1 MVCRSFNLLHHC
13 YIIIRNNG
21 RRVIIPSISL
31 LLSSLSIIIMIHDYH
46 YIIIHRIMFDD
57 CIKQIGYHGN
67 GLWYVIY
74 HKSLI
79 NSNDIDWLIACLKI
93 NNSPKLT
100 NNLICHL
107 ILIIIIALLLY
118 ISQLIIHHPY

>member
-31 LLSSLSIIIMIHDYH
+31 LLSSLSIIIMIHDHH
-46 YIIIHRIMFDD
+46 YIIIHCIMVRRLY
-57 CIKQIGYHGN
+57 QSIGYHGN

-118 ISQLIIHHPY
+118 ITTHHPY